1 MALQHTMNK
10 TLHKFKE
17 PNPLNLFGIRR
28 LKVPSPHCDYIKIPL
43 RYNLER
49 SIQKWIDDNLKGR
62 YYIGTTITIT
72 EGSGTE
78 TVCKIGFEDTK
89 ELSYFTLACPLLKY
103 K

>member
-1 MALQHTMNK
+1 M
-10 TLHKFKE
+10 
-17 PNPLNLFGIRR
+17 
-28 LKVPSPHCDYIKIPL
+28 PSPHCDYIKIPL

-49 SIQKWIDDNLKGR
+49 SLQKWIDDNLKGR

-72 EGSGTE
+72 EGSSTE

-89 ELSYFTLACPLLKY
+89 ELSYFTLACQLLKY

>member
-1 MALQHTMNK
+1 MNK

-72 EGSGTE
+72 QGSGTE

>member
-1 MALQHTMNK
+1 MIKL
-10 TLHKFKE
+10 KE
-17 PNPLNLFGIRR
+17 PNPLNLFGTRK
-28 LKVPSPHCDYIKIPL
+28 LKVPSPHCDYISIPL

-49 SIQKWIDDNLKGR
+49 SIQKWIVDNLKGR
-62 YYIGTTITIT
+62 YYIGDAVMLRD
-72 EGSGTE
+72 SGTE

>member
-1 MALQHTMNK
+1 MNK
-10 TLHKFKE
+10 ILHKFKE
-17 PNPLNLFGIRR
+17 PNPLNLFGIRQ

-62 YYIGTTITIT
+62 YYIGTTVAITD
-72 EGSGTE
+72 SSTE